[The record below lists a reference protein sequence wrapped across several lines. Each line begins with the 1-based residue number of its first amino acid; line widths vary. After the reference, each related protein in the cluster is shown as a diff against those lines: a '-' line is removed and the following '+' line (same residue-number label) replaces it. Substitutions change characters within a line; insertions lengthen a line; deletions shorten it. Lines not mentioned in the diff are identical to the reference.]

1 MSKWISFLKME
12 SKTFLDFLP
21 THFRHEKSFF
31 IQNNLTDLEKLSN
44 LSYLDINQIQ
54 RKSSLCTLNNL
65 KKIRA
70 IAIFK
75 KEIGTSPPQ
84 AYLLL
89 HCAISSIKSLSLST
103 PYELERKIG
112 RLKRNLRV
120 KNETNTTFSLLKEW
134 IKKASQIDK
143 SIGNLG

>member
-1 MSKWISFLKME
+1 ME
-12 SKTFLDFLP
+12 IKEFLDFLP
-21 THFRHEKSFF
+21 TNFRHEKSFF
-31 IQNNLTDLEKLSN
+31 IQHNLTDFEKLSN
-44 LSYLDINQIQ
+44 LSDSEINEIQ
-54 RKSSLCTLNNL
+54 RKSQLCTLNNL

-75 KEIGTSPPQ
+75 KEISISPPE

-89 HCAISSIKSLSLST
+89 HCGIGSIKSLSLST
-103 PYELERKIG
+103 PHELESKIR
-112 RLKRNLRV
+112 RLERMLKV
-120 KNETNTTFSLLKEW
+120 KTKTEITFGLLKEW